1 MQNDLWQ
8 TLTTNPL
15 FSYKDTPT
23 TSIWS
28 YAPPAPPTPTL
39 LASSLTALHSSFP
52 TSLLHTS
59 PFQHTLGALSDLT
72 GYITTQLYSLP
83 SISPYRTSGFNAGST
98 LGPEEEELRR
108 EIRALKGLVLNRR
121 VFDLLG
127 PFRHCNDEVNIA
139 W

>member
-15 FSYKDTPT
+15 FSYKDTAT

-28 YAPPAPPTPTL
+28 YAPPTPPTPTPL
-39 LASSLTALHSSFP
+39 MSSLTALHSSFP

-59 PFQHTLGALSDLT
+59 PFQQTLGALSDLT
-72 GYITTQLYSLP
+72 GYITTQLYILP
-83 SISPYRTSGFNAGST
+83 GIPSYRASGFNAGSM
-98 LGPEEEELRR
+98 LGPEEEELRK

-121 VFDLLG
+121 VFDLLC
-127 PFRHCNDEVNIA
+127 PFRHSNGEVNIA
-139 W
+139 

>member
-1 MQNDLWQ
+1 M
-8 TLTTNPL
+8 LTTNPL

-28 YAPPAPPTPTL
+28 YSPPIPTTPTP

-59 PFQHTLGALSDLT
+59 PFQHALGALSDLT
-72 GYITTQLYSLP
+72 GYISTQLYGLP
-83 SISPYRTSGFNAGST
+83 SYRASGFSAGSM

-108 EIRALKGLVLNRR
+108 EIRTLKGLVLNR
-121 VFDLLG
+121 
-127 PFRHCNDEVNIA
+127 
-139 W
+139 